1 MMAQGQL
8 DGDLPRTPEEAH
20 FLSGITRGVS
30 AWSLPDVQ
38 IGSFTVVARM
48 KPIVV
53 TLNVPGI
60 DVPHGTCMLQIGYW
74 NDGPYGRALEGEWGD
89 SHLLDNHVYDGDGL
103 TVFGLDEAPK
113 TYGTF
118 AVGWLQ
124 RQLQRP
130 VERLDWLRGEQVQ
143 ESAWR
148 LADSGKTIA
157 RMGWSV
163 RRPGKAPS
171 RTQRVR

>member
-8 DGDLPRTPEEAH
+8 DGDPPRTPEEAK
-20 FLSGITRGVS
+20 FLSGIARGIS
-30 AWSLPDVQ
+30 AWSIPDVQ
-38 IGSFTVVARM
+38 LGSFTVLARM

-60 DVPHGTCMLQIGYW
+60 DVPHGTCTLQIGYW
-74 NDGPYGRALEGEWGD
+74 NEGPYGRALEGEWGD

-103 TVFGLDEAPK
+103 TVIGLVEASE

-118 AVGWLQ
+118 AAAWLL

-130 VERLDWLRGEQVQ
+130 VERLDWLRDEQIK

-163 RRPGKAPS
+163 RRPSKAPS
-171 RTQRVR
+171 RIQRVR

>member
-1 MMAQGQL
+1 MAQGQL
-8 DGDLPRTPEEAH
+8 DGDPPRTPEEAS
-20 FLSGITRGVS
+20 FLSGLTRSVS

-38 IGSFTVVARM
+38 LGSFTVVARM
-48 KPIVV
+48 NPIVV
-53 TLNVPGI
+53 MLNVPGI
-60 DVPHGTCMLQIGYW
+60 DVPNGTCTLQVGYW
-74 NDGPYGRALEGEWGD
+74 NDGPCGRALEGEWGD

-103 TVFGLDEAPK
+103 TVIGLDEAPE

-118 AVGWLQ
+118 AAAWLQ

-130 VERLDWLRGEQVQ
+130 VERVDWLHGEQVR
-143 ESAWR
+143 ESAWS

-163 RRPGKAPS
+163 HRPGKAPS
-171 RTQRVR
+171 RIQRVR

>member
-8 DGDLPRTPEEAH
+8 DGDRPRTPQEAN
-20 FLSGITRGVS
+20 FLSGITRGIS

-38 IGSFTVVARM
+38 LGSFKVVARM
-48 KPIVV
+48 EPIVV

-60 DVPHGTCMLQIGYW
+60 DVPQGTCMLQIGYW
-74 NDGPYGRALEGEWGD
+74 NDGHHGRALEGEWGD
-89 SHLLDNHVYDGDGL
+89 NHLLDNHVYDADGL
-103 TVFGLDEAPK
+103 TIFGLEEEPE

-118 AVGWLQ
+118 AAGWLH

-157 RMGWSV
+157 RKGWSV
-163 RRPGKAPS
+163 HRPGKAPN
-171 RTQRVR
+171 RIQRVR